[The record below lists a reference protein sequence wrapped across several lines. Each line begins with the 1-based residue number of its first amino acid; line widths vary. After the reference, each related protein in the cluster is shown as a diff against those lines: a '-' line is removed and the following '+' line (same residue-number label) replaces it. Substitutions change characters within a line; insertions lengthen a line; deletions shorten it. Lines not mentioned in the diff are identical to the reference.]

1 MVSKDRVKQFRLQH
15 GWSQEQLASITGM
28 STRTVQRIEKSGDCS
43 LESQMALS
51 SAFGISPDEL
61 SQDISNKIN
70 ESNKNL
76 SGVFYIGILTLVLG
90 SIYIFGGS
98 LQILIHQQIIA
109 IFVLAFL
116 AMSFMANG
124 SENTFMIITLLKRF
138 VFGVGK
144 LTNPQLFVRT
154 IRRQIIHSYAS
165 GGVACLLSS
174 LFLFSSSNDGNN
186 LYLKLTLYAVISL
199 LYSVVLSELL
209 LRPTKQRLEAELLE
223 PAI

>member
-1 MVSKDRVKQFRLQH
+1 MVSKEIVKQLRLQH
-15 GWSQEQLASITGM
+15 GWSQEQLASITSI

-43 LESQMALS
+43 LESKMALA

-61 SQDISNKIN
+61 NQDLSNKLKVH
-70 ESNKNL
+70 NKSS
-76 SGVFYIGILTLVLG
+76 SGIFYIGILLLVLG
-90 SIYIFGGS
+90 FVYIFGGT

-124 SENTFMIITLLKRF
+124 SENTFAIFTLLKRF

-154 IRRQIIHSYAS
+154 IQRQIIHSYAS

-174 LFLFSSSNDGNN
+174 LLLISSSNNGNDF
-186 LYLKLTLYAVISL
+186 YLVLTLYVVISL
-199 LYSVVLSELL
+199 LYSIILSELV

-223 PAI
+223 SAT